1 MSDIQT
7 LPIFVDVTDDEMTWL
22 IANSSEV
29 TVPKGDY
36 FFREGEA
43 ARHFYIVI
51 AGELQVTRTLNG
63 EQIVLGTTPRGII
76 GGELWLLRGTP
87 IEASAQAIV
96 PTRLMVFEFR
106 SFLGIFANCPSVGV
120 HILRVAAERMSN
132 FATLVKQQEKMAAL
146 GKLSAGLAHE
156 LNNPAAAARRS
167 ASTLR
172 GALAAWQSHT
182 FAIAGLGLTA
192 DQVNQLLAFLHL
204 LQSRAA
210 TLSPLSPLEQSD
222 RELVMEDWLN
232 EQAVNNAWEIAPIYV
247 TAGVTIDE
255 LQPLVAMMPTAKPT
269 LLVWLYEWLTASG
282 LLDEIEQSARRISE
296 LVSAIKSYTY
306 MDQGKWQDVDI
317 HHDLDNTLLI
327 LKHKLKNIQVERN
340 FCSDLPRIAAR
351 GSELNQVWTNLIDNA
366 VDAMNGNG
374 TLALITRYEN
384 NFVMVEITDTG
395 PGVPAHVLP
404 HIFEPFF
411 TTKEVG
417 KGTGLGL
424 DITYRIIQQHRG
436 TIEVQSKPGQTR
448 FIVRL
453 PLQIVRLPLQQESQ

>member
-1 MSDIQT
+1 MMSDIQT

-51 AGELQVTRTLNG
+51 EGELQVTRTLNG

-269 LLVWLYEWLTASG
+269 LLVWLCEWLTASG

-453 PLQIVRLPLQQESQ
+453 PLQQESQ

>member
-222 RELVMEDWLN
+222 REMVMEDWLN

-255 LQPLVAMMPTAKPT
+255 LQPLVAMMPTARPT
-269 LLVWLYEWLTASG
+269 LLVWLCEWLTASG

-453 PLQIVRLPLQQESQ
+453 PLQQESQ

>member
-51 AGELQVTRTLNG
+51 EGELQVTRTLNG

-269 LLVWLYEWLTASG
+269 LLVWLCEWLTASG

-453 PLQIVRLPLQQESQ
+453 PLQQESQ

>member
-51 AGELQVTRTLNG
+51 EGELQVTRTLNG

-222 RELVMEDWLN
+222 REMVMEDWLN

-269 LLVWLYEWLTASG
+269 LLVWLCEWLTASG

-453 PLQIVRLPLQQESQ
+453 PLQQESQ

>member
-1 MSDIQT
+1 MRDIHT
-7 LPIFVDVTDDEMTWL
+7 LPIFMDVTDDEMAWL
-22 IANSSEV
+22 VANSTEMIV
-29 TVPKGDY
+29 LRGDY
-36 FFREGEA
+36 FVREGEP

-51 AGELQVTRTLNG
+51 EGELQVTRTING
-63 EQIVLGTTPRGII
+63 ERLVLGTTPRGII

-87 IEASAQAIV
+87 VEAAAQAIM

-106 SFLGIFANCPSVGV
+106 AFLGIFANCPSVGV

-172 GALAAWQSHT
+172 GTLAAWQSHT
-182 FAIAGLGLTA
+182 FTIAGLGLTTE
-192 DQVNQLLAFLHL
+192 QVNQLLAFLQT

-210 TLSPLSPLEQSD
+210 ALSPLSPLDQSD
-222 RELVMEDWLN
+222 REMAMEDWLN
-232 EQAVNNAWEIAPIYV
+232 EQGVNNGWEIAPIYV
-247 TAGVTIDE
+247 TAGITVAE
-255 LQPLVAMMPTAKPT
+255 LQPLVAMAPSAKPT
-269 LLVWLYEWLTASG
+269 LLLWLCEWLTASG
-282 LLDEIEQSARRISE
+282 LLDAIEQSARRISE

-306 MDQGKWQDVDI
+306 MDQGTWQDVEI

-327 LKHKLKNIQVERN
+327 LKHKLKNIRVERN

-374 TLALITRYEN
+374 TLAVITRFEN
-384 NFVMVEITDTG
+384 NFVMVEITDNG
-395 PGVPAHVLP
+395 PGIPAQVLP

-411 TTKEVG
+411 TTKGVG

-424 DITYRIIQQHRG
+424 DITYRIVQQHHG
-436 TIEVQSKPGQTR
+436 MIEVQSQPGQTR

-453 PLQIVRLPLQQESQ
+453 PIQQTS

>member
-1 MSDIQT
+1 MMSDIQT

-222 RELVMEDWLN
+222 REMVMEDWLN

-255 LQPLVAMMPTAKPT
+255 LQPLVAMMPTARPT
-269 LLVWLYEWLTASG
+269 LLVWLCEWLTASG

-453 PLQIVRLPLQQESQ
+453 PLQQESQ